1 MCITICSACRAEHI
15 PTTAGIPDLL
25 QMLVQLTQ
33 SRLAQRLMFI
43 NELQATVLE
52 VRSVVLHQLFAQS
65 PSLEHLSCTRTSCH
79 PMLQPCSDQQWQAPP
94 QSPAACV
101 GKPSAPAC

>member
-65 PSLEHLSCTRTSCH
+65 PSWSTFVVH
-79 PMLQPCSDQQWQAPP
+79 A
-94 QSPAACV
+94 PAATPCFSRAV
-101 GKPSAPAC
+101 TNNGRLRPKVQQHA

>member
-1 MCITICSACRAEHI
+1 
-15 PTTAGIPDLL
+15 
-25 QMLVQLTQ
+25 MLVQLTQ

-65 PSLEHLSCTRTSCH
+65 PSWSPVLVH
-79 PMLQPCSDQQWQAPP
+79 A
-94 QSPAACV
+94 PAATPCFSRAMTNNGLICPNV
-101 GKPSAPAC
+101 QQHS